1 MEVMDTQL
9 SPDMALRILNFNNI
23 PEGLEQRPEAPYIEE
38 GLCTAVS

>member
-9 SPDMALRILNFNNI
+9 SPDIALRILNFNRI
-23 PEGLEQRPEAPYIEE
+23 PEGLEQRPEGPYLEE